1 MMPDRIQ
8 ITHQPKP
15 MEVPITKP
23 TAEDILPGLL
33 TESDLRQSWNTQAE
47 VDEYNDWDSL
57 SANEQLAWAQT
68 SAIAALKAEPH
79 RMQPTDHD
87 LYDLAAEFAG
97 DPVPAMRRALELYG
111 AAMPTPS
118 IHPNFQC

>member
-1 MMPDRIQ
+1 MPDRIK

-15 MEVPITKP
+15 MEVPSTKL
-23 TAEDILPGLL
+23 TAEDILPGPL
-33 TESDLRQSWNTQAE
+33 TESDLRQSWNTQA
-47 VDEYNDWDSL
+47 DDYNNWDSL
-57 SANEQLAWAQT
+57 SVNEQLAWAQT

-79 RMQPTDHD
+79 RMQPTDQD

-111 AAMPTPS
+111 AVMPTPP
-118 IHPNFQC
+118 IHPNFQG